1 MVDHDDAFNIVE
13 RWRVRRRQVLYA
25 CNDAPC
31 RYDDLPHSYSEH
43 VGGDDDR
50 HDLRMG
56 LARCT
61 EARCHGKGLEPC
73 GFTTVTSRL

>member
-50 HDLRMG
+50 HDG
-56 LARCT
+56 
-61 EARCHGKGLEPC
+61 PC
-73 GFTTVTSRL
+73 CFANRDSFSSGVQGDSN